1 MSRKMD
7 TMKYGTIFGAIMFK
21 IGLALLCMILAV
33 GSIDGPTGHE
43 MNNWGQCFAFM
54 FAGLFF
60 GIWGLMTGTI
70 DE

>member
-1 MSRKMD
+1 M
-7 TMKYGTIFGAIMFK
+7 IK
-21 IGLALLCMILAV
+21 IGLALICFVLAV

-54 FAGLFF
+54 FAGLVF
-60 GIWGLMTGTI
+60 GFWGLMTGAA

>member
-7 TMKYGTIFGAIMFK
+7 TVKCGTIFGVIMFK
-21 IGLALLCMILAV
+21 IGLALICMILAV

-54 FAGLFF
+54 FAGFFF
-60 GIWGLMTGTI
+60 GIWGLMTGAT
-70 DE
+70 DD

>member
-7 TMKYGTIFGAIMFK
+7 TVKCGTIFGVIMFK

>member
-7 TMKYGTIFGAIMFK
+7 IVKCGTIFGAIMFK

>member
-1 MSRKMD
+1 MIIGV
-7 TMKYGTIFGAIMFK
+7 TMFK
-21 IGLALLCMILAV
+21 IGLGLICLILAA

-54 FAGLFF
+54 IDGLFF
-60 GIWGLMTGTI
+60 GVWGLMTGAA

>member
-1 MSRKMD
+1 MVLVMV
-7 TMKYGTIFGAIMFK
+7 GTKFGVIMFK
-21 IGLALLCMILAV
+21 IGLALICMILAV

-54 FAGLFF
+54 FAGFFF
-60 GIWGLMTGTI
+60 GIWGLMTGAT

>member
-7 TMKYGTIFGAIMFK
+7 TVKCGTIFGVIMFK
-21 IGLALLCMILAV
+21 IGLALIFMILAV

-43 MNNWGQCFAFM
+43 MNNWGQAFAFM
-54 FAGLFF
+54 FAVFFF
-60 GIWGLMTGTI
+60 GIWGLMTGAT

>member
-7 TMKYGTIFGAIMFK
+7 TVKCGMIFGAIMFK

-43 MNNWGQCFAFM
+43 MNYWGQCFAFM

-60 GIWGLMTGTI
+60 GVWGLMTGAV

>member
-1 MSRKMD
+1 MVLVMV
-7 TMKYGTIFGAIMFK
+7 GTKFGVNMFK
-21 IGLALLCMILAV
+21 ISLALLCMILAV

-54 FAGLFF
+54 FAGFFF
-60 GIWGLMTGTI
+60 GIWGLMTGAI

>member
-1 MSRKMD
+1 MD
-7 TMKYGTIFGAIMFK
+7 GTKFGANMFK

-54 FAGLFF
+54 FAGFFF
-60 GIWGLMTGTI
+60 GIWGLMTGAT
-70 DE
+70 DD

>member
-1 MSRKMD
+1 
-7 TMKYGTIFGAIMFK
+7 MFK

-70 DE
+70 DCLLYTSPSPRD

>member
-1 MSRKMD
+1 
-7 TMKYGTIFGAIMFK
+7 MKYGTIFGAIMFK